1 MKTPRKHVGGHR
13 QEQLLQE
20 FVHDTYKSK
29 RKLPEP
35 TRCKECGA
43 LWRRGR
49 WSWGAAPAGAHA
61 GLCPACKRI
70 RDRFP
75 AGFVSVQGEFFDA
88 HRADVL
94 GRVRRCEAAEKRSHP
109 LERIMGIEPDGRG
122 VVVTT
127 TGPHLARRIGDA
139 LRHAFKG
146 ELDYRYNKADNLLR
160 VSWRR

>member
-1 MKTPRKHVGGHR
+1 VKTPRRHLGGHR

-35 TRCKECGA
+35 ARCKECGA

-49 WSWGAAPAGAHA
+49 WSWAAAPAGAHA

-75 AGFVSVQGEFFDA
+75 AGFVSLQGDFFDE
-88 HRADVL
+88 HREEIL
-94 GRVRRCEAAEKRSHP
+94 GRVRRCERAEKRSHP
-109 LERIMGIEPDGRG
+109 LERIMGIETDSRG
-122 VVVTT
+122 VLVTT

-139 LRHAFKG
+139 LKHAFKG

-160 VSWRR
+160 VSWSR